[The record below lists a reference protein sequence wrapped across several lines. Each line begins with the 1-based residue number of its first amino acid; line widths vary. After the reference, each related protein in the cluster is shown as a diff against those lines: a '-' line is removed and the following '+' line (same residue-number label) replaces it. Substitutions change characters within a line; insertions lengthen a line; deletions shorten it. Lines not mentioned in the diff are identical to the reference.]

1 LKFQLTQ
8 GDLESALRIV
18 AKKDPDIA
26 RALDKVGYPAERR
39 QGAPSFEN
47 LMRIIVGQQ
56 LSVKAAATIFGR
68 IQAAFE
74 GQFEPA
80 QVLRISD
87 DEMRALGLSRPK
99 IRYVRGLCDALLDG
113 NLDPAALAEMPD
125 EAVVEQIT
133 RLTGFGRWS
142 AEMILLFSLGRP
154 DVWPADDLAIQA
166 GIHRLK
172 GLPERPNRR
181 QTDAIAEAWR
191 PHRGAVAIFIWHY
204 YARTPMG

>member
-113 NLDPAALAEMPD
+113 SLDPAALAEMPD

>member
-1 LKFQLTQ
+1 MKFQLTQ

-113 NLDPAALAEMPD
+113 SLDPAALAEMPD